1 VEWKRVNSTFVRL
14 ALAALV
20 VALTGACAQFR
31 GIFGDSPGRYEQWA
45 GLIDEVR
52 AFERRIG
59 FEDTGNFLHFAEDQE
74 SFTFCGYASRLY
86 LPYSYE
92 DPAIHWTE
100 SVTEQECRALGKS
113 ADVYFGAAEAL
124 GEIATPVTRSMLG
137 APLERFLYLVIHE
150 NCHDQFDFPAGI
162 EEALC
167 NVIAYRAMAAF
178 GKEKFGPASREHRA
192 ITRYVSVES
201 ERSLLTRAFYR
212 RLASLYARH
221 ARKELPAHALLRER
235 DSVLRFAERVLSLDA
250 GSLNIVN
257 LATDMTY
264 DRHYP
269 LLVSVHDVLGSDLGR
284 TVLFFKRVDALKPR
298 RDRVMK
304 QRGIDD
310 DRSVEFIRAYEAAVV
325 DTIRQELEA
334 AN

>member
-1 VEWKRVNSTFVRL
+1 MRSSIFARI

-20 VALTGACAQFR
+20 VVLTGACAQFR
-31 GIFGDSPGRYEQWA
+31 GILGDSPGRYEQWA
-45 GLIDEVR
+45 GLIGEVR

-59 FEDTGNFLHFAEDQE
+59 FEETGNFLHFAEDRE

-92 DPAIHWTE
+92 DPAIRWTHDIE
-100 SVTEQECRALGKS
+100 EEECRALGRG
-113 ADVYFGAAEAL
+113 ADVYFDAAEAL
-124 GEIATPVTRSMLG
+124 GEIGTPLTRSMLG

-150 NCHDQFDFPAGI
+150 DCHDQFHLPAGI

-167 NVIAYRAMAAF
+167 NVIAHRAMAAF
-178 GKEKFGPASREHRA
+178 GEEKFGPASPEHNA

-201 ERSLLTRAFYR
+201 ERSLLTRAYYR

-221 ARKELPAHALLRER
+221 ARKELPARALLRER
-235 DSVLRFAERVLSLDA
+235 DTVLRFAERVLSLDA
-250 GSLNIVN
+250 GSLNIVS

-269 LLVSVHDVLGSDLGR
+269 LLVSAHDVLGSDLRR
-284 TVLFFKRVDALKPR
+284 TVVFFKRVDALKPG
-298 RDRVMK
+298 RDRVRK
-304 QRGIDD
+304 QRSLDD
-310 DRSVEFIRAYEAAVV
+310 DGSVEFIRAYEAAVV
-325 DTIRQELEA
+325 DTIRQELESHL
-334 AN
+334 